1 MFEKLTDG
9 IWIPK
14 DRIKD
19 LFCSNENKLKYNTS
33 YFVYGS
39 VQ

>member
-1 MFEKLTDG
+1 MGYGFQKN
-9 IWIPK
+9 
-14 DRIKD
+14 RIKD